1 MTRPKTINHCIDIFE
16 NALNIQKYMQFE
28 TMTLSF
34 SEHDLKSILY
44 WLMAWRSLHDN
55 YESLFNEGR

>member
-1 MTRPKTINHCIDIFE
+1 MTKPKTITHCIDIFE
-16 NALNIQKYMQFE
+16 NALNIQKYMQYE

-44 WLMAWRSLHDN
+44 WLMAWRSLYNN